1 MLEYQARKEKSKPNK
16 ADEKFIAPETTGP
29 ITIAAKIT
37 CPMSLK
43 ISEKTFDFSEEI
55 PIRVYYIIP
64 KKAVNFDYE
73 KENKKRNYSHRK
85 DKRNLILGTKSPIGD
100 LVPKTPLQNN
110 EKNSICRKWIL
121 SHL

>member
-1 MLEYQARKEKSKPNK
+1 MRDMLEYQARKEKSKPNK

-64 KKAVNFDYE
+64 KKAVNFE
-73 KENKKRNYSHRK
+73 SCTIQHEPQMIPCSNAK
-85 DKRNLILGTKSPIGD
+85 
-100 LVPKTPLQNN
+100 
-110 EKNSICRKWIL
+110 
-121 SHL
+121 